1 MKTIKFLYSYGG
13 KIVPRPIDGK
23 LRYAGGHTRVLSVD
37 RSITYSELMVKF
49 GESCGSSMNLKC
61 KLPNDDLD
69 LLVTI
74 KSDEELRAV
83 IEDYES
89 ASSPVAKI
97 RAVLFP
103 VRSAK
108 KASDPSSPMSCFDFP
123 SSTKPRVIAPPSPA
137 VYAASRAAVK
147 RRSYPAKKASPP
159 SSPMSCLDFPSASK
173 ACVSFSPSAEV
184 YCASPPRAVVRR
196 FSYPTLGY
204 PVLAGKS
211 RYCQDRSPMHFYHVP
226 HRNYSH

>member
-23 LRYAGGHTRVLSVD
+23 LRYADDHTCVLSVD
-37 RSITYSELMVKF
+37 RSIAYSELMVKF
-49 GESCGSSMNLKC
+49 GELCGSSMNLKC
-61 KLPNDDLD
+61 KLPSDDLD
-69 LLVTI
+69 LLVMI
-74 KSDEELRAV
+74 KSDEELYAV

-89 ASSPVAKI
+89 TSSPMAKI
-97 RAVLFP
+97 RAVLFS
-103 VRSAK
+103 VRS
-108 KASDPSSPMSCFDFP
+108 
-123 SSTKPRVIAPPSPA
+123 
-137 VYAASRAAVK
+137 
-147 RRSYPAKKASPP
+147 AKKASPP
-159 SSPMSCLDFPSASK
+159 SSPMSCLDFPTASK

-184 YCASPPRAVVRR
+184 YCASPPRAVVRW

-204 PVLAGKS
+204 PILAEKS